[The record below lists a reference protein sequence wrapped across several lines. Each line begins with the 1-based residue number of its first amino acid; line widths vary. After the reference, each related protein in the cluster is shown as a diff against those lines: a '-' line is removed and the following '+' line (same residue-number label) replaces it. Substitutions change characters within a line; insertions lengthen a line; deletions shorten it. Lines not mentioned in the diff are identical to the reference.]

1 VNEVHGEWQVIADLS
16 VEFSLDDP
24 TFRSPQL
31 VAHRHMPQTQNL
43 SRSRAHYFCETPSRA
58 SLDEMKLG
66 LCFAILAMVGACSR
80 IKVRS
85 RHHPPSPARQVS
97 QTRAR
102 IEVCSPRLASPQPRR
117 DWFALFHSAILRQAD
132 PYPLKPRDL
141 KGSGSG
147 SGSAKG
153 STSLKG
159 ESGSKDEG
167 SGMSLKG
174 SGMSRRGR
182 DLKGSEEGSESAS
195 LKGEVMKTMKGSS
208 RGRDLKGSEE
218 ESGSASLK
226 GEMTMKSTKGSGSG
240 SERDRHRRG
249 DRELFH
255 RTSPDYIGPRRQLK
269 GEEGEG
275 GGSTSDS
282 GKKGGEGGPGK
293 KGKEG
298 TMM

>member
-1 VNEVHGEWQVIADLS
+1 
-16 VEFSLDDP
+16 
-24 TFRSPQL
+24 
-31 VAHRHMPQTQNL
+31 
-43 SRSRAHYFCETPSRA
+43 
-58 SLDEMKLG
+58 MKLG
-66 LCFAILAMVGACSR
+66 LCFALLAAMGACR
-80 IKVRS
+80 
-85 RHHPPSPARQVS
+85 
-97 QTRAR
+97 R
-102 IEVCSPRLASPQPRR
+102 IEVRKMSCLRSMPRSIPACPHESIFLTLGATGTPCFASPP
-117 DWFALFHSAILRQAD
+117 FFQAD

-147 SGSAKG
+147 SAKG
-153 STSLKG
+153 SMSLKG
-159 ESGSKDEG
+159 ESGSGDEG
-167 SGMSLKG
+167 SGMSFKG

-240 SERDRHRRG
+240 SERNRRG

-255 RTSPDYIGPRRQLK
+255 RNMSPEYTGPRRRQLK
-269 GEEGEG
+269 GEEGEGG